1 VSGVLE
7 LIEAI
12 FLGIV
17 QGLTEF
23 LPVSSAGHLL
33 LGQYFLGLDQAR
45 FGLSFDVALH
55 LGTLVAV
62 VTFFWRDLAR
72 VALAFL
78 RSLRQRDFS
87 DPDQKLAY
95 LVLASTIPAALIGY
109 LLEDFFESAVR
120 SPWVVVFNLVL
131 VGVLF
136 IVGEAVGRKRRQAS
150 KLTFLEAI
158 GIGLAQAAALVPGV
172 SRSGATITLGLFFG
186 LRREEAAR
194 FSFLMSVPIIAGA
207 GSLKLGEVVA
217 AGMDAY
223 EVLVFGVGFVS
234 SAGVGYLAIKF
245 FLRFVAHH
253 TLRAFAYYRFG
264 LAAVVAGAALPPPS
278 TLASLAEG

>member
-1 VSGVLE
+1 MADVLE
-7 LIEAI
+7 LIEAV

-23 LPVSSAGHLL
+23 LPVSSSGHLL

-62 VTFFWRDLAR
+62 VAFFWRDLVR
-72 VALAFL
+72 MALAFL
-78 RSLRQRDFS
+78 RSLRRRDFS

-95 LVLASTIPAALIGY
+95 LILASTIPAALIGY
-109 LLEDFFESAVR
+109 LLEDLFETAVR

-136 IVGEAVGRKRRQAS
+136 IVGEAVGRKRREAS
-150 KLTFLEAI
+150 KLTFLEAL

-194 FSFLMSVPIIAGA
+194 FSFLMSAPIIAGA
-207 GSLKLGEVVA
+207 GTLQLGEVVSK
-217 AGMDAY
+217 GMGAY
-223 EVLVFGVGFVS
+223 DTLLFVVGFVS
-234 SAGVGYLAIKF
+234 SAVIGYLAIRF
-245 FLRFVAHH
+245 FLRFVVNHS
-253 TLRAFAYYRFG
+253 LRAFAYYRFG
-264 LAAVVAGAALPPPS
+264 VAALVVV
-278 TLASLAEG
+278 LLVLL

>member
-62 VTFFWRDLAR
+62 VAFFWRDLVR
-72 VALAFL
+72 MALAFL
-78 RSLRQRDFS
+78 RSLRRRDLS
-87 DPDQKLAY
+87 DPDQRLAY

-109 LLEDFFESAVR
+109 LLEDFFETAVR

-136 IVGEAVGRKRRQAS
+136 IVGVAVGSHDHARSFFR
-150 KLTFLEAI
+150 
-158 GIGLAQAAALVPGV
+158 AQA
-172 SRSGATITLGLFFG
+172 
-186 LRREEAAR
+186 
-194 FSFLMSVPIIAGA
+194 
-207 GSLKLGEVVA
+207 
-217 AGMDAY
+217 
-223 EVLVFGVGFVS
+223 
-234 SAGVGYLAIKF
+234 
-245 FLRFVAHH
+245 
-253 TLRAFAYYRFG
+253 
-264 LAAVVAGAALPPPS
+264 
-278 TLASLAEG
+278 